1 MFQLRA
7 ADGRLITVD
16 AAPGRHALEFLTSTT
31 APAGA
36 APDVVIVPVH
46 KLASA
51 LAEFQA
57 LPDTLFDPVRAGRAR
72 LVLDSSCEG
81 IPADEALADGGVWR
95 IALHQELQRRGI
107 DSGGVA
113 YLTQD
118 RSFAERYTAR
128 TLAAGLAPMSVH
140 IHDYYIRALFKPFET
155 SGEAEL
161 AQRLAEYRARPMQR
175 SRRFVCLNFTV
186 REAKL
191 LLLLRLIREG
201 LWDEGHISFSGFDR
215 TVNPRA
221 VSRKNA
227 ERWIRAF
234 PGFEDLAAELLPSMD
249 ALQAKG
255 MVMLGRVHRSDN
267 TGRFKGMTDEKRIL
281 EYNDAWF
288 TVTTETELWGPHRI
302 TEKPFKAMLS
312 FSPSITLGSPG
323 NLRLT
328 RSFGFR
334 TFPELVDETYDEIAD
349 PRARFEAV
357 WREIDRL
364 CRMPEAELAR
374 LEALTHETLEHNARR
389 AFLEMP
395 GEYRAIDDR
404 LLMTLAPP
412 PVVEP
417 RSGRFSLR
425 RIFAR
430 QS

>member
-1 MFQLRA
+1 MFQVRA
-7 ADGRLITVD
+7 AGGRLITVD
-16 AAPGRHALEFLTSTT
+16 AAPGRHALDFMTSTP
-31 APAGA
+31 APNGA
-36 APDVVIVPVH
+36 APDLVIVPVH

-51 LAEFQA
+51 LAEFAA
-57 LPDTLFDPVRAGRAR
+57 LPDALFDPVRAGRAR

-81 IPADEALADGGVWR
+81 IPADEALPESKIWR
-95 IALHQELQRRGI
+95 VELHRELERRGI

-118 RSFAERYTAR
+118 RNFAERYTAP
-128 TLAAGLAPMSVH
+128 TLAAGQAPMSVH
-140 IHDYYIRALFKPFET
+140 IHDYYIRALFKPFEAT
-155 SGEAEL
+155 GEAEL
-161 AQRLAEYRARPMQR
+161 AQRLAEFRARPARR
-175 SRRFVCLNFTV
+175 SKRFVCLNFTV

-201 LWDEGHISFSGFDR
+201 LWDKGHISFSGFDR

-221 VSRKNA
+221 VRRKNA

-234 PGFEDLAAELLPSMD
+234 PGFEDLAAELLPGMD

-312 FSPSITLGSPG
+312 FSPSIALGSPG

-328 RSFGFR
+328 RSFGFHS
-334 TFPELVDETYDEIAD
+334 FPELVDERYDDITD

-404 LLMTLAPP
+404 LLATLAPP
-412 PVVEP
+412 PAAEMRAAP
-417 RSGRFSLR
+417 FSLR
-425 RIFAR
+425 RIFGR
-430 QS
+430 RR

>member
-1 MFQLRA
+1 M
-7 ADGRLITVD
+7 ITVD
-16 AAPGRHALEFLTSTT
+16 AAPGRHALDFFTA
-31 APAGA
+31 APAPQGA
-36 APDVVIVPVH
+36 APDLVLVPVH

-51 LAEFQA
+51 LAEFAA
-57 LPDTLFDPVRAGRAR
+57 LPDALFDPVRAGRAR

-81 IPADEALADGGVWR
+81 IPADQELPEGKVWR
-95 IALHQELQRRGI
+95 IELHKELARRGI
-107 DSGGVA
+107 DGSGVA

-118 RSFAERYTAR
+118 RNFAEHYTGP

-155 SGEAEL
+155 TGEAEL
-161 AQRLAEYRARPMQR
+161 AQRAAEWRARPAQR
-175 SRRFVCLNFTV
+175 TKRFVCLNFTV

-201 LWDEGHISFSGFDR
+201 LWDKGHISFSGFDR
-215 TVNPRA
+215 TINPRA
-221 VSRKNA
+221 VGRKNA

-234 PGFEDLAAELLPSMD
+234 PGFEDLAADLLPSMD

-267 TGRFKGMTDEKRIL
+267 TGRFKGMTDEKRIF

-334 TFPELVDETYDEIAD
+334 TFPELVDESYDEIAD

-364 CRMPEAELAR
+364 CQMPEAELAR

-395 GEYRAIDDR
+395 GEYRAIDDK
-404 LLMTLAPP
+404 LLETLAPAP
-412 PVVEP
+412 IAETG
-417 RSGRFSLR
+417 SEGFSLSRFFGGR
-425 RIFAR
+425 R
-430 QS
+430 